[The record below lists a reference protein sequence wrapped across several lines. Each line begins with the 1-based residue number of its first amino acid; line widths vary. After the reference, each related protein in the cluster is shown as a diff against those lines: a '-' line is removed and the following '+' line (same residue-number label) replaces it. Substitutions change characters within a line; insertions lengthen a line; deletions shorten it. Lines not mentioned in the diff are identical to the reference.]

1 MQIERKKEEW
11 KMSLRK
17 LLAGILVFGLV
28 FCISSSSWGQ
38 FNTQKNLTPSVS
50 PSTTTL
56 SPDFSA
62 VDELLKLPK
71 IVSTGVV
78 NVSVAFLQD
87 PNGSFWQGERR
98 ITNRKV
104 RSDSIILLTAKPSEP
119 GKRFDVVCTVS
130 NQTAGSFTI
139 YVKTVKGGWGGSA
152 GERYMMPVAYAIINS
167 PK

>member
-1 MQIERKKEEW
+1 MNT
-11 KMSLRK
+11 RK
-17 LLAGILVFGLV
+17 LFVSMLVFALVFG
-28 FCISSSSWGQ
+28 ISSSSWGQ
-38 FNTQKNLTPSVS
+38 FDMQKKSTPLVS
-50 PSTTTL
+50 PSTTTV
-56 SPDFSA
+56 SPDLSA

-78 NVSVAFLQD
+78 NVSVIFLQD

-98 ITNRKV
+98 VINRKV
-104 RSDSIILLTAKPSEP
+104 RSDSIIMLTAQPLEP

-130 NQTAGSFTI
+130 NKTAGSFTI

-152 GERYMMPVAYAIINS
+152 GETYMMPVAYAIINS